1 MEYTGSEADG
11 RGKGPGEH
19 GLNTGSLVQL
29 HATHFAG
36 PYSDVRLPL
45 SPRLLPCQVELLCRV
60 ATLLLRLHMQ
70 QLMGTPAARPLLL
83 DLQQLLHARVQGLK
97 DVMGFNLA
105 AMNHLQRGLRERQ
118 GQPGA
123 GDVAAAAA
131 AVLPLKRKAAAR

>member
-1 MEYTGSEADG
+1 M
-11 RGKGPGEH
+11 
-19 GLNTGSLVQL
+19 
-29 HATHFAG
+29 
-36 PYSDVRLPL
+36 
-45 SPRLLPCQVELLCRV
+45 

-83 DLQQLLHARVQGLK
+83 DLQQLLHARVQELK

-118 GQPGA
+118 GQPAA
-123 GDVAAAAA
+123 GDVVAAAA